1 MKVPIETGPAP
12 AELRPGLIGA
22 RVQRREDPRLLT
34 GRGRYVDD
42 LRRPGTLHAALCR
55 SDESHARIAGID
67 VRAAAGA
74 PGVAAVVTA
83 RDLDG
88 HFRPVRA
95 TSRMA
100 SYRATEL
107 PVLAAGKVRYAG
119 EPVVAVLA
127 ENRYLAEDA
136 AEKVEIDYEPLP
148 AATDPE
154 AALAPDAPRLHE
166 DLASNVIVDREFARG
181 DAEAALAGAAVRVEG
196 CFRMGRKT
204 PAAIENRG
212 YLAEYDEGRRLLTLH
227 SCTQVPGIV
236 RDVLA
241 EMLDLP
247 GHRLRVRAPDVGG
260 GFGAKVS
267 LYPEEVLVALL
278 ARRLG
283 RPVKWMSDRRE
294 DLMSTTQAFDE
305 IVRAELGLDG
315 NGAIVGLRAEIVGDV
330 GAYSVYPWTAAVEP
344 VQVASF
350 LSGPYRVPDYRARVR
365 AVATPKPP
373 TGAYRGVGRPP
384 AVFAMERL
392 LDMAARRAG
401 LDPRDVRRRNLVRDR
416 EFPYRAPSGLV
427 WDRAAFTGCLERACE
442 AIGYDALRE
451 AQAAARAEGRLL
463 GIGLASYAELT
474 GVGSRI
480 AVAPGMPI
488 NTGTESAA
496 IRIDST
502 GAVTAVF
509 GVASQG
515 QGLETTLAQVVA
527 EELGARLE
535 DVEIVHGD
543 SAALAHTTGTYA
555 SRSTIQAGGAAI
567 VCARALRERIVEA
580 ASHLMEAAPA
590 DLEVAGGEVSVAGT
604 DRRMTFRELAR
615 AVYTEM
621 GRLPREVRAGIRLE
635 ATEVYDPFLGTTSPA
650 THAALVEVDPETCE
664 VKIRRYVV
672 AEDCGRVINPLIA
685 DGQVHGGVAQGIG
698 AALFEEVVH
707 DRNGQLLT
715 ASFVDYVVPSA
726 AEIPPIRVEHLE
738 TPAENNVGGFRG
750 IGEGGTIG
758 APAAIANAISDALA
772 PLGVE
777 IEELPATPDRLYRLI
792 ADARARNHAQV
803 RASPSGKEVRGVQ
816 PSVSRARV
824 TSAQVRRTS
833 PARNGS

>member
-1 MKVPIETGPAP
+1 MTAAAGLPP
-12 AELRPGLIGA
+12 ELRPGLIGA

-42 LRRPGTLHAALCR
+42 LWLPGTLHVALCR
-55 SDESHARIAGID
+55 SDASHARIARLD
-67 VRAAAGA
+67 TRAALEM

-83 RDLDG
+83 ADLDG
-88 HFRPVRA
+88 HFRPLRA
-95 TSRMA
+95 ASRMP
-100 SYRATEL
+100 SYQATEL
-107 PVLAAGKVRYAG
+107 PVLAAGKVRYVG
-119 EPVVAVLA
+119 EPVVAVVA
-127 ENRYLAEDA
+127 QSRYVAEDA
-136 AEKVEIDYEPLP
+136 AERVAIDYDPLP
-148 AATDPE
+148 TATDPE
-154 AALAPDAPRLHE
+154 AALAPGAPRLHE

-181 DAEAALAGAAVRVEG
+181 DVDAALAGAAVRVEG
-196 CFRMGRKT
+196 RFRLGRKT

-212 YLAEYDEGRRLLTLH
+212 YLAAYDEGRRALTLH

-236 RDVLA
+236 RDALA
-241 EMLDLP
+241 QMLDLP
-247 GHRLRVRAPDVGG
+247 GHRLRVLAPDVGG

-283 RPVKWMSDRRE
+283 RPVKWLGDRRE

-305 IVRAELGLDG
+305 IVRAELGLDEH
-315 NGAIVGLRAEIVGDV
+315 GAIVGLRAEVVGDV
-330 GAYSVYPWTAAVEP
+330 GAYSIYPWTAAVEP

-350 LSGPYRVPDYRARVR
+350 LPGPYRIPAYRGRVR
-365 AVATPKPP
+365 AVTTPKPP

-392 LDMAARRAG
+392 LDRAARRLD
-401 LDPRDVRRRNLVRDR
+401 LDPREVRRRNLVRDD
-416 EFPYRAPSGLV
+416 ELPYRAPSGLV
-427 WDRAAFTGCLERACE
+427 WDRAAFHGCLERACA
-442 AIGYDALRE
+442 AIGYDDLRE
-451 AQAAARAEGRLL
+451 ARTAARKEGRLV

-496 IRIDST
+496 IRIDAT
-502 GAVTAVF
+502 GAVTASF
-509 GVASQG
+509 GTASQG
-515 QGLETTLAQVVA
+515 QGHETTLAQVVA
-527 EELGARLE
+527 DTLGARLE

-543 SAALAHTTGTYA
+543 SAALAHATGTYA
-555 SRSTIQAGGAAI
+555 SRGAIQAGGAAI
-567 VCARALRERIVEA
+567 VCARALRERVIEA
-580 ASHLMEAAPA
+580 ASHLMEAAPV
-590 DLEVAGGEVSVAGT
+590 DLEVAGGAVAVVGT
-604 DRRMTFRELAR
+604 DRRMAFRELAR

-621 GRLPREVRAGIRLE
+621 GRLPREVREEVRLE
-635 ATEVYDPFLGTTSPA
+635 ATAVYDPFLGTTSPA
-650 THAALVEVDPETCE
+650 THAAFVEVDPETFE
-664 VKIRRYVV
+664 VVIHRYVV
-672 AEDCGRVINPLIA
+672 AGDCGRIVNPLIA

-707 DRNGQLLT
+707 DADGQLLT

-726 AEIPPIRVEHLE
+726 AEIPPMQVEHLE

-758 APAAIANAISDALA
+758 APAAVANAISDALA

-777 IEELPATPDRLYRLI
+777 IDELPATPDRIFRQLAGR
-792 ADARARNHAQV
+792 
-803 RASPSGKEVRGVQ
+803 RGPV
-816 PSVSRARV
+816 P
-824 TSAQVRRTS
+824 
-833 PARNGS
+833 G

>member
-1 MKVPIETGPAP
+1 MTN
-12 AELRPGLIGA
+12 LRPGLIGA
-22 RVQRREDPRLLT
+22 RVQRLEDPRLLA
-34 GRGRYVDD
+34 GRGCYVDD
-42 LRRPGTLHAALCR
+42 LRRTGALHVAFCR
-55 SDESHARIAGID
+55 SDESHARILRID
-67 VRAAAGA
+67 TSEADRA
-74 PGVAAVVTA
+74 PGVATVVTA
-83 RDLDG
+83 ADLEG
-88 HFRPVRA
+88 AYRPLRA
-95 TSRMA
+95 MSRMP
-100 SYRATEL
+100 SYQATEL
-107 PVLAAGKVRYAG
+107 PVLAGDKVRYAG
-119 EPVVAVLA
+119 EPVAAVLA

-136 AEKVEIDYEPLP
+136 AERVAIDYEPLP

-181 DAEAALAGAAVRVEG
+181 DAEAALAGAAVRVSG

-212 YLAEYDEGRRLLTLH
+212 YLAEYDEGRRRLTLH

-236 RDVLA
+236 RDALA
-241 EMLDLP
+241 ELLDLP
-247 GHRLRVRAPDVGG
+247 GHRLRVVAPDVGG

-267 LYPEEVLVALL
+267 LYREEVLVSIL

-283 RPVKWMSDRRE
+283 RPVKWTSDRRE

-305 IVRAELGLDG
+305 VVRAELGVDES
-315 NGAIVGLRAEIVGDV
+315 GAILGLRAEIVGDV

-350 LSGPYRVPDYRARVR
+350 LSGPYRVPDYRGRVR
-365 AVATPKPP
+365 AAATPKPP

-392 LDMAARRAG
+392 LDMAARRLG
-401 LDPRDVRRRNLVRDR
+401 MDPRDIRRRNLVRDG

-442 AIGYDALRE
+442 TIGYDELRE
-451 AQAAARAEGRLL
+451 MQAAARAEGRRI

-502 GAVTAVF
+502 GAVTATF

-515 QGLETTLAQVVA
+515 QGIETTLAQVVA

-543 SAALAHTTGTYA
+543 SAALSHGTGAYA
-555 SRSTIQAGGAAI
+555 SRSAIQAGGAAI
-567 VCARALRERIVEA
+567 VCARSLREKVIEA
-580 ASHLMEAAPA
+580 ASHLLESAPA
-590 DLEVAGGEVSVAGT
+590 DIEVTGGAVSVAGT
-604 DRRMTFRELAR
+604 DRRMSFRDLAR

-621 GRLPREVRAGIRLE
+621 GRLPREVRERVDLE
-635 ATEVYDPFLGTTSPA
+635 ATRVYDPFWGTTSPA
-650 THAALVEVDPETCE
+650 THAALVEIDPETFE
-664 VKIRRYVV
+664 VEVLRYVV

-698 AALFEEVVH
+698 AALFEEMVH
-707 DRNGQLLT
+707 DPSGQLLT

-726 AEIPPIRVEHLE
+726 AEIPSMEVEHLE
-738 TPAENNVGGFRG
+738 TSAENNVGGFRG

-758 APAAIANAISDALA
+758 APAAVANAIADA
-772 PLGVE
+772 LGVE
-777 IEELPATPDRLYRLI
+777 LEELPATPERLFRLI
-792 ADARARNHAQV
+792 GQPRRAAGV
-803 RASPSGKEVRGVQ
+803 RIATEPGGRGNRFTTNRTNSGER
-816 PSVSRARV
+816 SES
-824 TSAQVRRTS
+824 
-833 PARNGS
+833 GSGPTRQSNK

>member
-1 MKVPIETGPAP
+1 MTTPSP
-12 AELRPGLIGA
+12 ELRPGLIGA
-22 RVQRREDPRLLT
+22 RVQRFEDPRLLT
-34 GRGRYVDD
+34 GRGCYVDD
-42 LRRPGTLHAALCR
+42 LRRPGALHVAFCR
-55 SDESHARIAGID
+55 SDESHARILRID
-67 VRAAAGA
+67 TSEAARA

-83 RDLDG
+83 ADLEG
-88 HFRPVRA
+88 ACRPLRA
-95 TSRMA
+95 TSRMR
-100 SYRATEL
+100 SYQATEL
-107 PVLAAGKVRYAG
+107 PVLAGGKVRYAG
-119 EPVVAVLA
+119 EPVAAVLA
-127 ENRYLAEDA
+127 ESRYLAEDA
-136 AEKVEIDYEPLP
+136 AERVAIDYEPLP

-181 DAEAALAGAAVRVEG
+181 DADAALAGAAVRVSG

-212 YLAEYDEGRRLLTLH
+212 YLAEYDEGRRSLTLH

-247 GHRLRVRAPDVGG
+247 GPRLRVVAPDVGG

-267 LYPEEVLVALL
+267 LYREEVLVAIL

-283 RPVKWMSDRRE
+283 RPVKWTSDRRE
-294 DLMSTTQAFDE
+294 DLTSTTQAFDE
-305 IVRAELGLDG
+305 VVRAELGVAED
-315 NGAIVGLRAEIVGDV
+315 GAILGLRAEIVGDV

-350 LSGPYRVPDYRARVR
+350 LSGPYRTPDYRARVR
-365 AVATPKPP
+365 AAATPKPP

-392 LDMAARRAG
+392 LDMAARRLG
-401 LDPRDVRRRNLVRDR
+401 MDPRDIRRRNLVRDD

-427 WDRAAFTGCLERACE
+427 WDRAAFTGCLERACDT
-442 AIGYDALRE
+442 IGYDALRE
-451 AQAAARAEGRLL
+451 MQAAARAEGRRV

-502 GAVTAVF
+502 GTVTATV

-515 QGLETTLAQVVA
+515 QGIETTLAQVVA
-527 EELGARLE
+527 EELGARIE

-543 SAALAHTTGTYA
+543 SAALPHSTGAYA
-555 SRSTIQAGGAAI
+555 SRGAIQAGGAAI
-567 VCARALRERIVEA
+567 VCARSLREKVIEA
-580 ASHLMEAAPA
+580 ASHLMESAPA
-590 DLEVAGGEVSVAGT
+590 DLEIADGVVSVAGT
-604 DRRMTFRELAR
+604 DRRMSFRALAR

-621 GRLPREVRAGIRLE
+621 GRLPREVRERVQLE
-635 ATEVYDPFLGTTSPA
+635 AAGVYDPFWGTTSPA
-650 THAALVEVDPETCE
+650 THAALVEVDPETFE
-664 VKIRRYVV
+664 VEVLRYVV

-698 AALFEEVVH
+698 AALFEEVAH
-707 DRNGQLLT
+707 DPAGQPLT

-726 AEIPPIRVEHLE
+726 AEVPSMQVEHLE

-758 APAAIANAISDALA
+758 APAAVANAIADA
-772 PLGVE
+772 LGVE
-777 IEELPATPDRLYRLI
+777 IEALPATPERLFRLVERQQQRERESRSPGP
-792 ADARARNHAQV
+792 ARAGAG
-803 RASPSGKEVRGVQ
+803 P
-816 PSVSRARV
+816 P
-824 TSAQVRRTS
+824 
-833 PARNGS
+833 PAGRPGPNSEQQ

>member
-1 MKVPIETGPAP
+1 MTPSP
-12 AELRPGLIGA
+12 ELRPGLIGA
-22 RVQRREDPRLLT
+22 RVQRFEDPRLLT

-42 LRRPGTLHAALCR
+42 LRPPGTLHVAFCR
-55 SDESHARIAGID
+55 SDESHARILRID
-67 VRAAAGA
+67 TSEAARA

-83 RDLDG
+83 ADLEG
-88 HFRPVRA
+88 ACRPLRA
-95 TSRMA
+95 TSRMK
-100 SYRATEL
+100 SYQATEL
-107 PVLAAGKVRYAG
+107 PVLAGGKVRYAG
-119 EPVVAVLA
+119 EPVAAVLA
-127 ENRYLAEDA
+127 ESRYLAEDA
-136 AEKVEIDYEPLP
+136 AERVAIDYEPLP

-181 DAEAALAGAAVRVEG
+181 DADAALAGAAVRVSG

-212 YLAEYDEGRRLLTLH
+212 YLAEYDEGRRRLTLH

-241 EMLDLP
+241 ELLDLP
-247 GHRLRVRAPDVGG
+247 GPRLRVVAPDVGG

-267 LYPEEVLVALL
+267 LYPEEVLVSIL
-278 ARRLG
+278 ARRFG
-283 RPVKWMSDRRE
+283 RPVKWTSDRRE
-294 DLMSTTQAFDE
+294 DLLSTTQAFDE
-305 IVRAELGLDG
+305 VVRAELGVAED
-315 NGAIVGLRAEIVGDV
+315 GAILGLRAEIVGDV

-350 LSGPYRVPDYRARVR
+350 LSGPYRTPDYRARVR
-365 AVATPKPP
+365 AAATPKPP

-392 LDMAARRAG
+392 LDMAARRLG
-401 LDPRDVRRRNLVRDR
+401 MDPRDVRRRNLVRDD

-427 WDRAAFTGCLERACE
+427 WDRAAFTGCLERACG

-451 AQAAARAEGRLL
+451 MQAAARAEGRRV
-463 GIGLASYAELT
+463 GVGLASYAELT

-502 GAVTAVF
+502 GTVTATV

-515 QGLETTLAQVVA
+515 QGIETTLAQVVA
-527 EELGARLE
+527 EELGARIE

-543 SAALAHTTGTYA
+543 SAALPHSTGAYA
-555 SRSTIQAGGAAI
+555 SRGAIQAGGAVI
-567 VCARALRERIVEA
+567 VCARSLREKVVEA

-590 DLEVAGGEVSVAGT
+590 DLEVAGGTVSVAGT
-604 DRRMTFRELAR
+604 DRRMSFRELAR

-621 GRLPREVRAGIRLE
+621 GRLPREVRERVHLE
-635 ATEVYDPFLGTTSPA
+635 STEVYDPFWGTTSPA
-650 THAALVEVDPETCE
+650 THAALVEVDPETFE
-664 VKIRRYVV
+664 VEVLRYVV

-698 AALFEEVVH
+698 AALFEEMAH
-707 DRNGQLLT
+707 DPAGQPLS

-726 AEIPPIRVEHLE
+726 AEVPSMQVEHLE

-758 APAAIANAISDALA
+758 APAAIANAVADA
-772 PLGVE
+772 LGVE
-777 IEELPATPDRLYRLI
+777 IEALPATPERLFRLVEQQ
-792 ADARARNHAQV
+792 RAGALAV
-803 RASPSGKEVRGVQ
+803 PGPGEGG
-816 PSVSRARV
+816 SRPA
-824 TSAQVRRTS
+824 VRRPS
-833 PARNGS
+833 SERGSEPAFGPTR